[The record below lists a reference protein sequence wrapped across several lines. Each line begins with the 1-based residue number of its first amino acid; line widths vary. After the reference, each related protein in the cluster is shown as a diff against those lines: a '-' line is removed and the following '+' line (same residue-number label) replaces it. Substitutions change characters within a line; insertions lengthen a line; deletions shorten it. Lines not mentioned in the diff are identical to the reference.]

1 MSIQGPQNSSQGF
14 RPIYNTGTSATPPQS
29 SEPVYIEPHFISQTG
44 EYIVLW
50 DEVLVAFKNA
60 SYVRNGN
67 TLVPFLRDE
76 NFQILNPLR
85 IRACPGVIFDVFFDS
100 PNDDLNLDSLRISD
114 PPTSPTSTNPFVSPP
129 SYSQVESSSN
139 TTPSYPLPPLSTPL
153 TGDGQIYTN
162 TGSPRY
168 RGDGFSE
175 VITSESAT
183 TTSFTNTS
191 GHQPLRTTASA
202 PQYRGNPFTNN
213 STSFEATPT
222 ARAPQLI
229 DANLDFGNSLY
240 NHIQPALPL
249 SPQQSSRIQPQ
260 DFYNPPPPPPQ
271 QQYFPIPESKT
282 NSDDIAISE
291 YNQGL
296 AYLKGNGVPQ
306 DYYKAMDIFHKA
318 AKQGNPKAQCK
329 LALLYYKGDGIPQD
343 FSKAPKWFLRAAN
356 QDNGRAQAYLG
367 NMYSMAK
374 VSPRITPCL

>member
-76 NFQILNPLR
+76 NFQI
-85 IRACPGVIFDVFFDS
+85 
-100 PNDDLNLDSLRISD
+100 
-114 PPTSPTSTNPFVSPP
+114 
-129 SYSQVESSSN
+129 
-139 TTPSYPLPPLSTPL
+139 
-153 TGDGQIYTN
+153 
-162 TGSPRY
+162 
-168 RGDGFSE
+168 
-175 VITSESAT
+175 
-183 TTSFTNTS
+183 
-191 GHQPLRTTASA
+191 
-202 PQYRGNPFTNN
+202 
-213 STSFEATPT
+213 TSFEATPT